1 MLNESSSNKKVVEQ
15 VTLDNGIEEVR
26 SIVDKSS
33 SKKSKTN
40 IDASVSSTPVPVKS
54 NDKKRA
60 PGIKSVAKGEAKQS
74 PLYLHNNKLCGCY
87 IEAARVWTPPKEERD
102 LYGSQGSPK
111 VTGVETSSP
120 ASTTSV
126 SAASTSGRSSSSASV
141 AAAPSLEVEEYKKK
155 NWFLINFCIYQ
166 PFLDGWDFT
175 PDVGMGSTRG
185 EIFTPRFIVDYMI
198 SDVGILPERMVYNFD
213 YKSYKKKFEDK
224 QNELR
229 GYAGARVFEP
239 AVGTGNY
246 ISSVLWHKLEIAHEL
261 TGYKSYKRNGK
272 VYYSKNIEQLARYQA
287 YTLVILGSLYFND
300 IDPGNLQT
308 TKWRTLR
315 DSEISNP
322 KNVDFWVSHIKE
334 NLSQELDRTQS
345 KWLKDYVQESI
356 NTASANWASK
366 DKDRGV
372 LDVLYEKHTGEHS
385 PDWLRAAWRRILDAN
400 AQLFNGIKSED
411 VVEKGFVVPGNQNII
426 WTYWSFVYEV
436 SPLNEADIQELSFR
450 SSRPISE
457 IIELGL
463 DKSLERMSGLR
474 KAVPLLRQMLVGER
488 EEAQTTLDNIFSVLR
503 DSVKSKAA
511 KDSMD
516 TSDGER
522 PPVFTISSTAAPRGK
537 KKKQDK
543 NEGLMPLFEVEEV
556 QEEIK
561 GANLNEYKLDEES
574 LFLSAD
580 PSTQKQIRQLKSN
593 LNKTNARLLECPEVR
608 QLNDIV
614 FYNKRNINT

>member
-1 MLNESSSNKKVVEQ
+1 MKDETLCNPFSAEIKASNSNQ
-15 VTLDNGIEEVR
+15 APSRRI
-26 SIVDKSS
+26 SID
-33 SKKSKTN
+33 
-40 IDASVSSTPVPVKS
+40 
-54 NDKKRA
+54 
-60 PGIKSVAKGEAKQS
+60 KGEETSIEVMGSIKNTIDPTDNKTKFASSELQKS

-87 IEAARVWTPPKEERD
+87 LESARVLTPPKEERY
-102 LYGSQGSPK
+102 LYGFQGSPK
-111 VTGVETSSP
+111 AT
-120 ASTTSV
+120 
-126 SAASTSGRSSSSASV
+126 
-141 AAAPSLEVEEYKKK
+141 EEHKKK
-155 NWFLINFCIYQ
+155 NWFLINLCTYQ

-185 EIFTPRFIVDYMI
+185 EIFTPRFIVDRMI

-213 YKSYKKKFEDK
+213 YKSVKKKFEDK

-246 ISSVLWHKLEIAHEL
+246 ISSVLWHKLEVAHEL

-308 TKWRTLR
+308 TKWRMLR

-322 KNVDFWVSHIKE
+322 KNVDFWVSHIKD
-334 NLSQELDRTQS
+334 NLSQELDRAQS

-356 NTASANWASK
+356 QAASANWASK

-411 VVEKGFVVPGNQNII
+411 VVEKGFVVPGNQNIV
-426 WTYWSFVYEV
+426 WTYWSFMYEV
-436 SPLNEADIQELSFR
+436 SPLNETDIQELSFR
-450 SSRPISE
+450 SNRPINE
-457 IIELGL
+457 IIDLGL
-463 DKSLERMSGLR
+463 DKSLDSMSGIR
-474 KAVPLLRQMLVGER
+474 KAVPLLRQMLLGEK
-488 EEAQTTLDNIFSVLR
+488 EEAQVALDNIFSHLR
-503 DSVKSKAA
+503 DSVKAEAA
-511 KDSMD
+511 KNSMAISD
-516 TSDGER
+516 TER
-522 PPVFTISSTAAPRGK
+522 PPVFTIYSDSLSKGK

-543 NEGLMPLFEVEEV
+543 NDGLMPLFEMKEVKVEE
-556 QEEIK
+556 
-561 GANLNEYKLDEES
+561 GTHFREYNLDEES
-574 LFLSAD
+574 LFYAAD
-580 PSTQKQIRQLKSN
+580 PSTQKEIKKLRSD
-593 LNKTNARLLECPEVR
+593 LNKINARLLECPEVR
-608 QLNDIV
+608 QLNDLV
-614 FYNKRNINT
+614 FYDKTSIKA